1 VEEVNSPNFQAIYVM
16 WLRQLKLFIRA
27 RSRLIA
33 NIIQPFFFLAFLGL
47 GLRSITLPGLSS
59 GFEYLDFLAPG
70 MIAMSVVFSS
80 MFAGIS
86 VIWDR
91 QFGFL
96 KEVLVAPVSRISI
109 VVGRTLG
116 GSTVAL
122 IQGLII
128 LVVSVILGV
137 KISLIGLAP
146 ALIFMLM
153 IAFFAVGLGLSI
165 AARLQDPHAFP
176 LLMNLILMPAVFLS
190 TAFFPLEGVSE
201 WMRYLVY
208 VNPLTY
214 MVDGLRGF
222 LVGASSIPLS
232 VDIAVTAALCI
243 STTMLGA
250 YLFSKAEA

>member
-1 VEEVNSPNFQAIYVM
+1 MNSPNFQAIYVM

-59 GFEYLDFLAPG
+59 RFGYLDFLAPG
-70 MIAMSVVFSS
+70 MIAMSVIFSS

-128 LVVSVILGV
+128 LVASAILGV

-146 ALIFMLM
+146 ALVFMLL
-153 IAFFAVGLGLSI
+153 IAFFAVGLGLSM
-165 AARLQDPHAFP
+165 AARLQDPNAFP

-190 TAFFPLEGVSE
+190 TAFFPLESVSE
-201 WMRYLVY
+201 WLRYVIYL
-208 VNPLTY
+208 NPLTY

-222 LVGASSIPLS
+222 MIGSSSIPISL
-232 VDIAVTAALCI
+232 DIAVTLGLCVL
-243 STTMLGA
+243 TTLLGA
-250 YLFSKAEA
+250 YMFSRSEA

>member
-1 VEEVNSPNFQAIYVM
+1 MNSPNFQAIYVM

-27 RSRLIA
+27 RSRLVA

-47 GLRSITLPGLSS
+47 GLRSISLPGIS
-59 GFEYLDFLAPG
+59 GGFGYLNFLAPG
-70 MIAMSVVFSS
+70 MIAMSVIFSS

-96 KEVLVAPVSRISI
+96 KEVLVAPVSRVSI

-128 LVVSVILGV
+128 LVASVVLGV
-137 KISLIGLAP
+137 RISAASLVP
-146 ALIFMLM
+146 AIIFMIL
-153 IAFFAVGLGLSI
+153 IAFFAVGLGLAI
-165 AARLQDPHAFP
+165 AVRLQDPHAFP
-176 LLMNLILMPAVFLS
+176 LLMNLVLMPAVFLS
-190 TAFFPLEGVSE
+190 TAFFPIESVSE
-201 WMRYLVY
+201 WLRYVIY

-214 MVDGLRGF
+214 MVDGLRGL
-222 LVGASSIPLS
+222 LVGISSIPIMMDL
-232 VDIAVTAALCI
+232 AVATTLCI
-243 STTMLGA
+243 LTTFFGA
-250 YLFSKAEA
+250 YMFSRSEV

>member
-1 VEEVNSPNFQAIYVM
+1 MNSPNFQAIYVM

-59 GFEYLDFLAPG
+59 RFGYLDFLAPG
-70 MIAMSVVFSS
+70 MIAMSVIFSS

-137 KISLIGLAP
+137 KISFIGLAP
-146 ALIFMLM
+146 ALIFMLL
-153 IAFFAVGLGLSI
+153 IAFFAVGLGLSM
-165 AARLQDPHAFP
+165 AAKLQDPHAFP

-190 TAFFPLEGVSE
+190 TAFFPLESVNE
-201 WMRYLVY
+201 WLRYLIY
-208 VNPLTY
+208 ANPLTY
-214 MVDGLRGF
+214 IVDGLRGCM
-222 LVGASSIPLS
+222 VGISSIPLI
-232 VDIAVTAALCI
+232 VDFAVTISLCVV
-243 STTMLGA
+243 TTILGA
-250 YLFSKAEA
+250 YLFSRCEA

>member
-1 VEEVNSPNFQAIYVM
+1 MNSPNFQAIYVM
-16 WLRQLKLFIRA
+16 WLRQLKLFTRA

-128 LVVSVILGV
+128 LVVSAILGV

-146 ALIFMLM
+146 ALIFMLL
-153 IAFFAVGLGLSI
+153 IAFFAVGLGLSM
-165 AARLQDPHAFP
+165 AARLQDPNAFP

-190 TAFFPLEGVSE
+190 TAFFPLEGISE

-208 VNPLTY
+208 IDPLTY

-232 VDIAVTAALCI
+232 VDIAVTATLCI